1 MKSFTDHNFCANG
14 LVSTDRTA
22 QPEIM
27 EVKKVY
33 QYVKFKRCKDVKN
46 GEFSIKNNY
55 MFTNLDEYEA
65 VWELRR
71 DGDIVDSGVFVTEL
85 APNKSKIVKLPF
97 GDVCK

>member
-1 MKSFTDHNFCANG
+1 MKKLKRYYAYGGDWGDEEFTDHNFCANG

-27 EVKKVY
+27 EVKVY
-33 QYVKFKRCKDVKN
+33 QYVKFKDVDVKN

-71 DGDIVDSGVFVTEL
+71 DGDII
-85 APNKSKIVKLPF
+85 N
-97 GDVCK
+97 